1 MTEHVSIPHAPT
13 NNKKEKE
20 KGNRKG
26 RVTPRDRDENSL
38 AYESVGLVLQDRM
51 PLRLKYLKNKSYALK
66 QEKPLCK
73 IGSAISLPPD
83 LAYTDVVKK
92 KLCYV
97 KLQVSQKQKW
107 MENVNLI
114 V

>member
-38 AYESVGLVLQDRM
+38 ANESIGLVLQDRM
-51 PLRLKYLKNKSYALK
+51 PLRLKYLKNKSYALT

-73 IGSAISLPPD
+73 IGGVSPAGSGLHRCC
-83 LAYTDVVKK
+83 KK
-92 KLCYV
+92 KTMLC
-97 KLQVSQKQKW
+97 
-107 MENVNLI
+107 
-114 V
+114 